1 MKPTTGK
8 ILRTLIGGAVLAAL
22 IFVIMPTNMMS
33 KDKNKETNLTR
44 NKLTPEEEQ
53 VILFKGTEVP
63 FTGDLYKTNAAGTY
77 ICKQCDSPLYRS
89 SDKFDSGC
97 GWPSFDDEIKGAV
110 KRTVDADGRRT
121 EITCANCG
129 GHLGHV
135 FEGEGFTDK
144 NVRHCVNSISMKF
157 VSASESATV
166 TSATEKAYF
175 AGGCFWGTEHLL
187 QQSPGV
193 ISVQSGYMNGHTKNP
208 TYREV
213 CDGNTG
219 HAETVEVV
227 YDPSKTN
234 FETLA
239 RLFFEIHDPTQLNR
253 QGPDVGNQYRS
264 AVFYVGDEQ
273 KQVTEKLVGLLKD
286 KGYKV
291 VTEIAKADVFYPAEK
306 YHQDYYESNGKE
318 PYCHFYQKRF

>member
-1 MKPTTGK
+1 MKPTIK
-8 ILRTLIGGAVLAAL
+8 NIFRILVGGAILVALLLAIL
-22 IFVIMPTNMMS
+22 PSSMMS
-33 KDKNKETNLTR
+33 KDKNEETNLTR

-53 VILFKGTEVP
+53 VIVHKGTEAP
-63 FTGDLYKTNAAGTY
+63 FTGELYKNTASGTY
-77 ICKQCDSPLYRS
+77 ICKQCDTPLYRS

-97 GWPSFDDEIKGAV
+97 GWPSFDDEISGAV

-135 FEGEGFTDK
+135 FEGERFTDK

-157 VSASESATV
+157 IPASV
-166 TSATEKAYF
+166 TIETEKAYF

-187 QQSPGV
+187 QQSTGV
-193 ISVQSGYMNGHTKNP
+193 ISVQSGYMNGHTKDP

-219 HAETVEVV
+219 HAEAVEVV
-227 YDPSKTN
+227 YDPTKTN

-239 RLFFEIHDPTQLNR
+239 RMFFEIHDPTQLNR
-253 QGPDVGNQYRS
+253 QGPDIGNQYRS
-264 AVFYVGDEQ
+264 AVFYVNDEQ
-273 KQVTEKLVGLLKD
+273 KQVTENLIRLLKD
-286 KGYKV
+286 KGYRV
-291 VTEIAKADVFYPAEK
+291 VTEIARADVFYPAEK